1 MTRSRAG
8 RLLVRALLAALLT
21 GAGGVPALA
30 QSAAPAGPA
39 PHEPPVR
46 RGVGRSEGE
55 LWLMIR
61 SANLTPEQQAKVR
74 AVLSS
79 HRAAIRPVID
89 QLRQAQEELGARLL
103 APGPVQIPDIQPQLQ
118 RIGQLRDR
126 LAQDSAQAAIEV
138 RAVLTPEQLARVAQ
152 TKERLRQLRDEMR
165 QLVQPGP
172 REHE

>member
-1 MTRSRAG
+1 
-8 RLLVRALLAALLT
+8 
-21 GAGGVPALA
+21 
-30 QSAAPAGPA
+30 
-39 PHEPPVR
+39 
-46 RGVGRSEGE
+46 
-55 LWLMIR
+55 MIR
-61 SANLTPEQQAKVR
+61 SANLTPEQLAKVR
-74 AVLSS
+74 AILSS

-103 APGPVQIPDIQPQLQ
+103 APGPVQIPDLQPQLQ

-152 TKERLRQLRDEMR
+152 TKDRLRQLRDEMR
-165 QLVQPGP
+165 RLVQPGP